1 MALFLNHF
9 FAFGNLNL
17 HNPPPRSQGKME
29 TQIKTAGHGCH
40 NLVHGTRKSVY
51 DCVVNS
57 KCSKIKSVVG
67 KSSHCKTQGGK
78 FELFSSFYQ
87 QRGMILNAG

>member
-1 MALFLNHF
+1 MDAERGTYVEQPQEDSEQYTSSLFWF
-9 FAFGNLNL
+9 
-17 HNPPPRSQGKME
+17 K
-29 TQIKTAGHGCH
+29 
-40 NLVHGTRKSVY
+40 VY
-51 DCVVNS
+51 DCVASS

-87 QRGMILNAG
+87 QKGMILNAG

>member
-40 NLVHGTRKSVY
+40 NLLHGTRKSVY